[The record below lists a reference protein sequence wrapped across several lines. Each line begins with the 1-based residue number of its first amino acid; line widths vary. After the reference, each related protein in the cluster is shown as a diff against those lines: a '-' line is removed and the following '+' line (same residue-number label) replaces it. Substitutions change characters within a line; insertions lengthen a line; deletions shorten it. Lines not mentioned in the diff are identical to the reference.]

1 MRETPQMGVF
11 QQPVRRGQ
19 MAKEYKVIGKK
30 VERVD
35 AFERLVGEAKYAS
48 DIYLPEMLYV
58 KLLRSPH
65 PHAKVVKIDTAKA
78 QALPGVKAI
87 LTPADVP
94 DFPIHKRQTPPT
106 LVMPVLASTA
116 RYAGDEILAVA
127 AMDEETAEDALDLI
141 KVDYEVL
148 PFVLDAEE
156 AVKAEAPKIYPE
168 GNFVRETADTLVRG
182 NVEEGF
188 KQADV
193 ILEDKYRTHLIQH
206 CTMEPRVT
214 VARWTGKRLTIWDS
228 HKGPFRL
235 RTDLARALNIKV
247 NQVRVLTPYI
257 GGDFGDKGQMERQHV
272 IAALFA
278 KKTNRPVKLEFT
290 REETYLGTHHRYPT
304 TWYLK
309 YGAKKDGTLTAIQI
323 KLYADMGAYY
333 HMDGAYNSL
342 EVPKGVYRCPNVK
355 LEGTNVFTNK
365 PEGGQMRCVGH
376 PAAMFPQE
384 VHMDRLA
391 EKLGMDPLAFRQ
403 KNHARKEDGDQD
415 KKFPFASIGIEDC
428 ARLGAEKIGWQ
439 ANWRKPGTSPGPVKI
454 GLGVAFQS
462 CRHGLITS
470 PMSAIIKLDP
480 DGTVELLSGLNDS
493 GGWQKTTMAMIAAE
507 EMGIPYEAVE
517 VTTGDTDVT
526 TDTGPPGG
534 SRGTPSTGLAVI
546 AAARDAKNQLL
557 EVAAE
562 ILKKKKEDIEIKDG
576 QIFVKGENKSVSYRE
591 ILSKAPSPIV
601 GRGFGKPPQNVA
613 MHTFGAHFAEVA
625 VDTRTGK
632 IEIRRLIAAHDVGRA
647 INRLG
652 CENQIQGGAVMGIG
666 FGLTERQYID
676 GRTGICVNPNM
687 VDFKIPSILDAP
699 MVEPII
705 VETDDPY
712 GPFGAKGVG
721 EPPYGVPAPAIA
733 NAIYNA
739 VGVRFNEIPFNIRSI
754 LDKLEKV

>member
-1 MRETPQMGVF
+1 V
-11 QQPVRRGQ
+11 
-19 MAKEYKVIGKK
+19 AKEFKVIGKK

-58 KLLRSPH
+58 KVLHSPH
-65 PHAKVVKIDTAKA
+65 AHARIVKIDTSRA
-78 QALPGVKAI
+78 QGLLGVKAI

-94 DFPIHKRQTPPT
+94 DFAIHSRPAPPT
-106 LVMPVLASTA
+106 VRMPVLANTA
-116 RYAGDEILAVA
+116 RYAGDEICAVA
-127 AMDEETAEDALDLI
+127 AVDEETAENGLELI

-156 AVKAEAPKIYPE
+156 ATKPTAPKIYPE
-168 GNFVRETADTLVRG
+168 GNVIRETADTILRG

-188 KQADV
+188 RQADV
-193 ILEDKYRTHLIQH
+193 ILEEKYETHMIQH
-206 CTMEPRVT
+206 TTLEPRVT
-214 VARWTGKRLTIWDS
+214 VASWSGKRLTIWDS

-235 RTDLARALNIKV
+235 RTDLARALGLKV

-257 GGDFGDKGQMERQHV
+257 GGDFGDKGNVERQHI
-272 IAALFA
+272 IAPLLAR
-278 KKTNRPVKLEFT
+278 KTNRPVKLEFT
-290 REETYLGTHHRYPT
+290 REENFISTHHRYPT

-323 KLYADMGAYY
+323 RLYADLGAYY
-333 HMDGAYNSL
+333 HQDFAYNSL

-355 LEGTNVFTNK
+355 LEGYNVFTNK
-365 PEGGQMRCVGH
+365 PEAGQMRCVGH
-376 PAAMFPQE
+376 PAGMFPQE

-391 EKLGMDPLAFRQ
+391 EKLGIDPLAFRL
-403 KNHARKEDGDQD
+403 KNYARKEDGDQD
-415 KKFPFASIGIEDC
+415 RKIPFASVGMEEC
-428 ARLGAEKIGWQ
+428 ARLGAERIGWET
-439 ANWRKPGTSPGPVKI
+439 NRKNPGTSPGPVKR
-454 GLGVAFQS
+454 GFGVAFQA
-462 CRHGLITS
+462 CRHGGIMP

-480 DGTVELLSGLNDS
+480 DGSVELLNGLNDS

-507 EMGIPYEAVE
+507 ELGIPYDHVA
-517 VTTGDTDVT
+517 VTTGDTDAT
-526 TDTGPPGG
+526 TDAGGPGA
-534 SRGTPSTGLAVI
+534 SRGTASVGLAVI

-557 EVAAE
+557 DVAADL
-562 ILKKKKEDIEIKDG
+562 LKKKKEVLEIRDG
-576 QIFVKGENKSVSYRE
+576 QVFIEGESRPIPYRE
-591 ILSKAPSPIV
+591 ILSKAPSPII
-601 GRGFGKPPQNVA
+601 GRGTGKTPQNVTLF
-613 MHTFGAHFAEVA
+613 TFGAHFAEVA

-632 IEIRRLIAAHDVGRA
+632 VEILKLIAAHDVGQA

-652 CENQIQGGAVMGIG
+652 CENQIQGGAIMGIG
-666 FGLTERQYID
+666 FGMLERQYID
-676 GRTGICVNPNM
+676 TRTGICVNPNM

-705 VETDDPY
+705 VEPQDPY

-739 VGVRFNEIPFNIRSI
+739 IGVRFNEIPINIRAL
-754 LDKLEKV
+754 LDGLEKA